1 MMAKRY
7 TGLIPH
13 RAHSWKACAIG
24 GLLSAALLFG
34 GTGWTLA
41 DDDKP
46 KPEEKSDQKQKPEEK
61 SDQNPS
67 SKRNRERDRADRPS
81 REGRN
86 PNALLGVDDLKKQ
99 IEAAAK
105 KGDIDTVR
113 KLLDRME
120 RQLTQRGPR
129 DMGRFPPFGP
139 FGGPQADRM
148 RQMMERSMRS
158 FEEALDQLKDN
169 PEARAQIEKA
179 MEELR
184 RRGAGGRFGAG
195 ELPGFGFGGQRPGSP
210 RFGVGVAPVSEELAE
225 QLNVPEGKGVVVKEV
240 FPSTP
245 AAKAGLKENDVILAF
260 NGQSV
265 NGDVRTFAQEVA
277 KAKSGQPLTITILRK
292 GKKQTL
298 KGIELPD
305 RRAADRGSSGERV
318 TFEEMAVRLTNGQFE
333 INAKKGGT
341 RYKLIGQAEETG
353 APELSKIT
361 ITEGGESND
370 YKSLSAVPAEYR
382 AAVKQLLASIGAGG
396 RSR

>member
-1 MMAKRY
+1 MMTKRY
-7 TGLIPH
+7 TGLNPR
-13 RAHSWKACAIG
+13 RARRWNACAIG
-24 GLLSAALLFG
+24 GILSAALLLCG
-34 GTGWTLA
+34 AGWTYA
-41 DDDKP
+41 DDDKA
-46 KPEEKSDQKQKPEEK
+46 KPEEKSGQKQKPDAK
-61 SDQNPS
+61 QD
-67 SKRNRERDRADRPS
+67 RDRADRPN

-99 IEAAAK
+99 IVAAAK
-105 KGDIDTVR
+105 KGDADTVKR
-113 KLLDRME
+113 LLDRME
-120 RQLTQRGPR
+120 RQLTRRGPR
-129 DMGRFPPFGP
+129 DLGRFPPFGP
-139 FGGPQADRM
+139 FGAPQADRM
-148 RQMMERSMRS
+148 REMMERSMKS
-158 FEEALDQLKDN
+158 FEDALDQLKDN

-184 RRGAGGRFGAG
+184 RRGGGGRFGAG
-195 ELPGFGFGGQRPGSP
+195 EFPGFGFGGQRPGSP

-240 FPSTP
+240 FPNTP

-298 KGIELPD
+298 KGIELPE
-305 RRAADRGSSGERV
+305 RRAERAGGSGERV
-318 TFEEMAVRLTNGQFE
+318 TFEEMAVNLTNGRFE

-341 RYKLIGQAEETG
+341 RYKLIGQAEENG

-361 ITEGGESND
+361 ITDNGDSHD

-382 AAVKQLLASIGAGG
+382 AAVKQLLAGVGG
-396 RSR
+396 GNRLR

>member
-1 MMAKRY
+1 MMTKRY
-7 TGLIPH
+7 TGLNPR
-13 RAHSWKACAIG
+13 RAHRWNACAIG
-24 GLLSAALLFG
+24 GILSAALLLG
-34 GTGWTLA
+34 GAGWAYA
-41 DDDKP
+41 DDDKA
-46 KPEEKSDQKQKPEEK
+46 KPEEKSDQKQKPDGK
-61 SDQNPS
+61 QD
-67 SKRNRERDRADRPS
+67 RDRADRPG

-99 IEAAAK
+99 IVAAAK
-105 KGDIDTVR
+105 KGDADTVKR
-113 KLLDRME
+113 LLDRME
-120 RQLTQRGPR
+120 LQLTQRGPR
-129 DMGRFPPFGP
+129 DLGRFPPFGP
-139 FGGPQADRM
+139 FGGPQADRV
-148 RQMMERSMRS
+148 REMMERSMKS
-158 FEEALDQLKDN
+158 FEQALDQLKDN

-195 ELPGFGFGGQRPGSP
+195 EFPGLGFGGPRPGSP

-240 FPSTP
+240 FPNTP

-298 KGIELPD
+298 KGIELPE
-305 RRAADRGSSGERV
+305 RRADLAGTSGERV
-318 TFEEMAVRLTNGQFE
+318 TFEEMAVNLTNGRFE
-333 INAKKGGT
+333 INAKKGGV
-341 RYKLIGQAEETG
+341 RYKLAGQAEESG

-361 ITEGGESND
+361 ITDNGDSHD

-382 AAVKQLLASIGAGG
+382 AAVKQLLASVGG
-396 RSR
+396 GNRLR